1 MHERAGFAEI
11 FAAAAFDAVGKQR
24 ERRAGEA
31 EDSVAILER
40 LLQMRD
46 GARQI
51 GDAIEHAVELPGVE
65 VGAGAQW
72 LGDARAF
79 AGTEADA
86 EAHRERHHENVG
98 EHDGGVELVAIERL
112 ERGAR
117 RQLRVLADIPE
128 AVFGAKCAITRQ
140 VAPGLA
146 HQPHRRPVER
156 IAAQRR
162 QKSLTRMHR
171 G

>member
-1 MHERAGFAEI
+1 MHERAGFAEVV
-11 FAAAAFDAVGKQR
+11 AAAAFDAVGEQR

-31 EDSVAILER
+31 EDSVAVLER

-46 GARQI
+46 RARQI
-51 GDAIEHAVELPGVE
+51 GDAIEHAVELPGVV
-65 VGAGAQW
+65 VGAGAQR
-72 LGDARAF
+72 LGDARTF

-86 EAHRERHHENVG
+86 ETHGERHDEDVG

-117 RQLRVLADIPE
+117 RQLGVLADVPE
-128 AVFGAKCAITRQ
+128 AVFGAQCAITRKI
-140 VAPGLA
+140 AAGLA
-146 HQPHRRPVER
+146 HQPHRGPVER